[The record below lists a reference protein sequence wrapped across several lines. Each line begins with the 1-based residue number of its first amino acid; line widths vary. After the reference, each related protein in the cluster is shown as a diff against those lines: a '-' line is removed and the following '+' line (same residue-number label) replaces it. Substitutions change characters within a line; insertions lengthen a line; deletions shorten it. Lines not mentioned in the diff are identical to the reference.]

1 MVAFHLILVA
11 QGHLCSAQYVTLVVV
26 SGALVFEYVPLVTLH
41 DILVFAK
48 LIEMLFQGFSVDL
61 FDDLET
67 FLYSLYLH
75 PRQYA
80 DRKVERL
87 QVRLKINLDLMVLV
101 SHIRTSHCL
110 HDKVLVFVCF

>member
-1 MVAFHLILVA
+1 M
-11 QGHLCSAQYVTLVVV
+11 

-48 LIEMLFQGFSVDL
+48 LIEVLFQGFSVDF

-67 FLYSLYLH
+67 FLHFH

-80 DRKVERL
+80 DRKGERL
-87 QVRLKINLDLMVLV
+87 QVRLKSNLNLME
-101 SHIRTSHCL
+101 
-110 HDKVLVFVCF
+110 LVFTFALLTAFKT

>member
-1 MVAFHLILVA
+1 M
-11 QGHLCSAQYVTLVVV
+11 

-61 FDDLET
+61 FDDLQT
-67 FLYSLYLH
+67 FLHLH
-75 PRQYA
+75 PGQYA

-87 QVRLKINLDLMVLV
+87 QMRLKSNLNLMDWSLTLALLTV
-101 SHIRTSHCL
+101 SKT
-110 HDKVLVFVCF
+110 